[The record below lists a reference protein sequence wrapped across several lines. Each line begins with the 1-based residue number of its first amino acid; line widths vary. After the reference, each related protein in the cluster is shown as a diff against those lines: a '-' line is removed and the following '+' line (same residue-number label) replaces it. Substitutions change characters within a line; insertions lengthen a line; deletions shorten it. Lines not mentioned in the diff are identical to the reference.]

1 MIVLEARTLPE
12 AAMNIDLEQLKR
24 LMRSMRRYDLHE
36 LELAQGD
43 ERITLRRHPP
53 SVPPHAWAPAPPP
66 DAHGAFPM
74 PTGAREV
81 GTGLSHAP
89 GANVEPHAHA
99 AEDPSIVTI
108 TSPLVGTFYRAASP
122 GARPFV
128 EPGSTVRPGTIVCII
143 EAMKLMNE
151 IESEVEGVVTEVLV
165 ENGKPVEFGEK
176 LLRVRRAG

>member
-1 MIVLEARTLPE
+1 MIVLEAHALVN
-12 AAMNIDLEQLKR
+12 AMNIDLEQLKR

-53 SVPPHAWAPAPPP
+53 PPVPPPAWAPAHPPEAP
-66 DAHGAFPM
+66 GAFPM

-89 GANVEPHAHA
+89 GANAEPHAHA
-99 AEDPSIVTI
+99 TEDPSIVTI
-108 TSPLVGTFYRAASP
+108 TSPLVGTFYRSASP

-128 EPGSTVRPGTIVCII
+128 EVGSTVRPGTIVCII